1 MLRRPRPLL
10 LGAGAGVALLLI
22 VRAVAFGTSAG
33 REGDAHVLEGFA
45 GLDRPLIHSPASAI
59 ANLASPKPFV
69 VFALVLLGI
78 ALVRGRPRTAVAVG
92 FALALAN
99 LTTQFLKPA
108 LASPRTAD
116 LPSGL
121 SINAASWPS
130 GHATASMTL
139 ALALVV
145 VVAPRLRPTAAAG
158 GAAFTVA
165 VSFSFLMLSW
175 HFPSDVLGGY
185 LIAGVWMTVALA
197 ALAEAEQ
204 RWPTRPVREK
214 GTTLAEAL
222 APAAGLVALATLL
235 AAVVAA
241 LRPEAV
247 VTYARDHTTFVLGAG
262 VIGALCLALAAGL
275 ALTLRRSPSRTR
287 T

>member
-1 MLRRPRPLL
+1 MLRRRRPLL
-10 LGAGAGVALLLI
+10 LGAGAGVALLLV

-33 REGDAHVLEGFA
+33 RHGDARVLEGFA
-45 GLDRPLIHSPASAI
+45 GLDRPSIHSPASAI

-69 VFALVLLGI
+69 VLALALLGI

-108 LASPRTAD
+108 LANPRVAH
-116 LPSGL
+116 LPSGRD
-121 SINAASWPS
+121 IEPASWPS
-130 GHATASMTL
+130 GHATASMAL

-145 VVAPRLRPTAAAG
+145 VVPPRLRAGAAAA

-165 VSFSFLMLSW
+165 VSFSFLMLEW

-185 LIAGVWMTVALA
+185 LVAGVWMTVALA
-197 ALAEAEQ
+197 ALAEAER
-204 RWPTRPVREK
+204 RWPTRSIREE
-214 GTTLAEAL
+214 GTTLIEAL

-235 AAVVAA
+235 AVIVAA
-241 LRPEAV
+241 SRPEAV
-247 VTYARDHTTFVLGAG
+247 VIYAREHTTFVLGAG
-262 VIGALCLALAAGL
+262 AIGGLGLALAAGL
-275 ALTLRRSPSRTR
+275 ALTLRRSPSRSR